1 MAVQVIFNF
10 NFLIFMPRIYTL
22 MFFFSIALTLVA
34 LVATVVFG
42 LNLGTDFMGGSIM
55 ELDFSGD
62 RPSTIEI
69 QEAISGNSIIQDVS
83 VSLVGDNGAI
93 LRMPEISE
101 DNHQA
106 ILNQI
111 KGKFS
116 NEIIEKRFD
125 SIGPVVGRE
134 LKQKSITAI
143 VIVLLAIMIYI
154 AAVFRKMFVVIS
166 PWVMGVAAMLAL
178 FHDIMIPIGV
188 FAILGHL
195 HNVEISAVFVAAILT
210 ILGFSVSDTVVIF
223 DRIRENVIRNRV
235 KEEFG
240 RLVHISVMQTLTRS
254 LNTTFTVLLSLI
266 AIYFFGGESLKYF
279 SLALI
284 IGIFL
289 GAYSSIFVASP
300 LLVFWAKWL
309 KSR

>member
-1 MAVQVIFNF
+1 
-10 NFLIFMPRIYTL
+10 
-22 MFFFSIALTLVA
+22 
-34 LVATVVFG
+34 
-42 LNLGTDFMGGSIM
+42 
-55 ELDFSGD
+55 
-62 RPSTIEI
+62 
-69 QEAISGNSIIQDVS
+69 
-83 VSLVGDNGAI
+83 
-93 LRMPEISE
+93 
-101 DNHQA
+101 
-106 ILNQI
+106 
-111 KGKFS
+111 
-116 NEIIEKRFD
+116 
-125 SIGPVVGRE
+125 
-134 LKQKSITAI
+134 
-143 VIVLLAIMIYI
+143 
-154 AAVFRKMFVVIS
+154 
-166 PWVMGVAAMLAL
+166 MGVAAMLAL